1 MTALEPL
8 SFPDDAVIANAKTY
22 GRKLHVNPYTA
33 LLDEV
38 QWRAGHVA
46 WLRDRLQLLLPDELW
61 VLDDR
66 GNWRDSPTLR
76 RYDKERELL
85 DRSCKLAIDAGI
97 AERYVQLAELQGATL
112 YRLLNRALDEVGVT
126 AELRQRFGAALRHA
140 FELERQESGRYT
152 LVTQSAET
160 GGDRSGGLPA
170 ASRPGALA

>member
-1 MTALEPL
+1 MSALEPVH
-8 SFPDDAVIANAKTY
+8 FPEDAVVANAKTY

-46 WLRDRLQLLLPDELW
+46 WLRDRLQATAPDELW

-66 GNWRDSPTLR
+66 GNLRDAPVLR

-85 DRSCKLAIDAGI
+85 DRACKLSIDAGI

-112 YRLLNRALDEVGVT
+112 YRLLNRALDEVGVNPT
-126 AELRQRFGAALRHA
+126 QRQAFGAALRRA
-140 FELERQESGRYT
+140 FELERQESGT
-152 LVTQSAET
+152 LTDVLEAQST
-160 GGDRSGGLPA
+160 PVPRT
-170 ASRPGALA
+170 

>member
-1 MTALEPL
+1 MSALEPAR
-8 SFPDDAVIANAKTY
+8 FPEDAVVANAKTY

-46 WLRDRLQLLLPDELW
+46 WLRDRLQGMTPEELW

-66 GNWRDSPTLR
+66 GNLRDAPTLR

-112 YRLLNRALDEVGVT
+112 YRLLNRALDEVGVSV
-126 AELRQRFGAALRHA
+126 EQRQRFGVALRRA
-140 FELERQESGRYT
+140 FELEREESGTLT
-152 LVTQSAET
+152 LVTGAESVAVPRD
-160 GGDRSGGLPA
+160 G
-170 ASRPGALA
+170 

>member
-1 MTALEPL
+1 MTSLEPA
-8 SFPDDAVIANAKTY
+8 SFPQDAVVANARTY
-22 GRKLHVNPYTA
+22 GQKLHVNPYTA

-38 QWRAGHVA
+38 QWRAGHVS
-46 WLRDRLQLLLPDELW
+46 WLRDRLQSLHPDELW

-66 GNWRDSPTLR
+66 GNLRDSPTLR

-112 YRLLNRALDEVGVT
+112 YRILNRALDEVGVS
-126 AELRQRFGAALRHA
+126 ADQRQQFGAALRKA

-152 LVTQSAET
+152 LVTEATAAEV
-160 GGDRSGGLPA
+160 PA
-170 ASRPGALA
+170 TVPPRGAR